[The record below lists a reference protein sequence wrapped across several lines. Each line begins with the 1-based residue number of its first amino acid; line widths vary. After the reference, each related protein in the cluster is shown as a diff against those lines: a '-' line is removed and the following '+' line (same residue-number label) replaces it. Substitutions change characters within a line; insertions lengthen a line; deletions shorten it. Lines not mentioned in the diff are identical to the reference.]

1 MMWGRHENEI
11 YQKAASLA
19 HIGIWERNMVSGE
32 VYWNAVVREIYEVG
46 PEYDP
51 TVEDS
56 LAFYAE
62 KEKIRNLLTAAA
74 ETDKQLSGRLQIN
87 TAKNSTKWVE
97 IRAASTAGTVYGT
110 IIDITAQ
117 IDLDRKI
124 AEQGEQFHHAFEY
137 APIGMALVST
147 TGQWMRVNKTLCR
160 IIGYGADELLGLTF
174 QDITHPDDLNTDLQ
188 QMYQLLDRGISSY
201 QMDKRYFHKN
211 GHIIWVSLN
220 VTLVRD
226 LQGKPLYFVSQIKDI
241 TELKKHMQ
249 LISAQNKRLLNFAN
263 VVSHNIRSHTVNI
276 QMLTELITQETDPA
290 EKERLIIMLGTS
302 AASLQANLVHL
313 NQIVDSPDGE
323 Q

>member
-1 MMWGRHENEI
+1 MWGRHENEI

-19 HIGIWERNMVSGE
+19 HIGIWERNMVNGE

-160 IIGYGADELLGLTF
+160 IIGYGVDELLGLTF

>member
-1 MMWGRHENEI
+1 MWGRHENEI

>member
-1 MMWGRHENEI
+1 MQGKHENEI

-19 HIGIWERNMVSGE
+19 HIGIWERNLVTGE
-32 VYWNAVVREIYEVG
+32 VYWNMVVREIYEVG
-46 PEYDP
+46 PEFDP
-51 TVEDS
+51 MVGDS
-56 LAFYAE
+56 LAFYTDAA
-62 KEKIRNLLTAAA
+62 KIRKLITETAG
-74 ETDKQLSGRLQIN
+74 TDKQLNGRLQLS
-87 TAKNSTKWVE
+87 TAKNNTKWVE
-97 IRAASTAGTVYGT
+97 VRAASIDNTVYGT

-117 IDLDRKI
+117 IDIDRKI

-147 TGQWMRVNKTLCR
+147 KGQFMRVNQTLCH
-160 IIGYGADELLGLTF
+160 ILGFNADELLRSTF

-201 QMDKRYFHKN
+201 QMDKRYFHKD
-211 GHIIWVSLN
+211 GHVIWVSLN

-226 LQGKPLYFVSQIKDI
+226 QQDKPLYFVSQIKDI

-249 LISAQNKRLLNFAN
+249 LISAQNRRLLNFAN

-276 QMLTELITQETDPA
+276 QMLTELIVQETDPA

-302 AASLQANLVHL
+302 AASLQATLVHL
-313 NQIVDSPDGE
+313 NQIVDSPDGNL
-323 Q
+323 